1 MDYPNSLTTLRK
13 RCAFPGS
20 IFKIV
25 SILAIMS
32 APQVLLLVLTSL
44 SWAFVGSM
52 HISRRRDNSSVS
64 PFDSYSPAF
73 DKILGS
79 NPQLL
84 VVFNESKRLFYEG
97 GIYHPPTDSYFVNS
111 DRLNVSGSSDAEQ
124 VLVRVANVHTKPSW
138 EILNLTS
145 ISNPISGVRYKEQE
159 KGSTDSDR
167 LAMVAW
173 GNTKNNPPGG
183 LFSISPY
190 PPYKVTPLTTSLGVY
205 HYNAPDDVTVLP
217 DGTMYFTDPTYGSD
231 EGLRPDPLLPNQIYR
246 YDPVSNTTRV
256 AADGFGRPNGI
267 THSPDGTVLYVGD
280 TGARVS
286 SGETDYQ
293 GPRTTYGLNVKNV
306 PSGAGG
312 SAGPFV
318 TDRRVF
324 AMPYDLGAN
333 DGIKTDMAGNLWGLS
348 LTGVYVWNPSGD
360 LIGHIAVP
368 TDDGG
373 NMGFGRPGEL
383 FIHGGNVLYRM
394 LMDESVVG
402 TGVWFDS
409 DPGAPSG
416 ISKRWTSHY

>member
-1 MDYPNSLTTLRK
+1 MPTPR
-13 RCAFPGS
+13 F
-20 IFKIV
+20 
-25 SILAIMS
+25 
-32 APQVLLLVLTSL
+32 LLLVLASL
-44 SWAFVGSM
+44 KWTCVGSTY
-52 HISRRRDNSSVS
+52 ISQRDKTPAS
-64 PFDSYSPAF
+64 PFDTYSPAF
-73 DKILGS
+73 EAILGP

-111 DRLNVSGSSDAEQ
+111 DRINVSDSSEAEQ
-124 VLVRVANVHTKPSW
+124 FLVRVGDVHTKKPSW

-145 ISNPISGVRYKEQE
+145 ISNPISGVRYQGQGKP
-159 KGSTDSDR
+159 STHSDM

-173 GNTKNNPPGG
+173 GNAQNDPPGG
-183 LFSISPY
+183 LYSISPY
-190 PPYKVTPLTTSLGVY
+190 PPYKVAPLTTSLGAY

-217 DGTMYFTDPTYGSD
+217 DGTIYFTDPTYGYQ

-267 THSPDGTVLYVGD
+267 TSSPDGSVLYVGD
-280 TGARVS
+280 TGARV
-286 SGETDYQ
+286 GDGTIDYQ
-293 GPRTTYGLNVKNV
+293 GSRATYGLTVKNV
-306 PSGAGG
+306 SSGAGG

-324 AMPYDLGAN
+324 TMPYDLGAN
-333 DGIKTDMAGNLWGLS
+333 DGLKTDLAGNVWGLS

-360 LIGHIAVP
+360 LLGHIDVP
-368 TDDGG
+368 TEDGG

-383 FIHGGNVLYRM
+383 FINGGNVLYRV
-394 LMDESVVG
+394 LLNESVIG

-409 DPGAPSG
+409 DPGAPSAV
-416 ISKRWTSHY
+416 SK